1 MEKSISGI
9 LSEHKRKIGVT
20 NQWIADTAKVS
31 KATVD
36 RVLSGGAKAPRYETL
51 QAIASAVGCT
61 MAEFEG
67 MLPEIEDPQQAPAEP
82 NPEDDRF
89 FAMMCMMEDRI
100 ADQREQHDA
109 ELNRMRKWL
118 SVVVIVC
125 LALVGVLVAILLID
139 MLNPNVGW
147 IRGVHIEQFA
157 KRLVTALVEH
167 S

>member
-51 QAIASAVGCT
+51 QAIASAVGCS
-61 MAEFEG
+61 MASIEG
-67 MLPEIEDPQQAPAEP
+67 MLPEDEEALQPTSESC
-82 NPEDDRF
+82 PENDLF
-89 FAMMCMMEDRI
+89 FAMICSLKDQI
-100 ADQREQHDA
+100 ADQRDRHDA
-109 ELNRMRKWL
+109 ELRHTRKWL
-118 SVVVIVC
+118 IIVVIVC
-125 LALVGVLVAILLID
+125 LTLVGVLVTILMID
-139 MLNPNVGW
+139 ILNPNVGW
-147 IRGVHIEQFA
+147 IRGARGAEFA
-157 KRLVTALVEH
+157 RRLVAALEGH